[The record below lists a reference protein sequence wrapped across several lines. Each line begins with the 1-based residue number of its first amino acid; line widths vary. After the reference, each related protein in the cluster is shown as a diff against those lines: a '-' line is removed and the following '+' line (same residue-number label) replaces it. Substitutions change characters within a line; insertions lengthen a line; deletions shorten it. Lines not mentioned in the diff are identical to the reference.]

1 MILDKGGWFPINC
14 EVIRDTSP
22 TAAILFFFL
31 INMDDRHA
39 DSEGWFYA
47 KNNYLSEQ
55 LGLKKDALKN
65 AFDLLHLRGYLG
77 VKAITGYPNG
87 YKILRY
93 ESTET
98 VGVAEKP
105 HTLSEKQNNPAVLPH
120 TPASN
125 PPPLPCGKTSYPL
138 RENLLPP
145 AVLTLPACGFSA
157 YPPAGNPHTNKE
169 YIKEELSN
177 NNKKQKVKEEDSA
190 DFTNPLS
197 PPDFSEEV
205 GQISFLAAKLVKP
218 ENLSERV
225 WGFFAA
231 LCKSKKK
238 KFTKKG
244 WGAAT
249 NKLVE
254 GFNEFGETAIFE
266 HLERWANSTT
276 WTTPF
281 FPAWREAIQ
290 KANPTAIIENDPRN
304 TAENVSITKKAFMRI
319 KELYSKLGEGLVP
332 SGGNDFEREKV
343 VLKEL
348 WAELLAV
355 TPAQP
360 AEFEKELAI
369 IETAL
374 KAEKAQ
380 RSNGKVTTQPK
391 GFIGWIKSKG
401 WLLFVKPTKAVQV
414 QAPTKPQQ
422 TQKTAPIAPKTPT
435 VEQTPETP
443 TNVQH
448 DEDLRLYNVTPDY
461 KVLGDAAERAKAFM
475 GKVFV
480 WDSNET
486 QYSNQETFRKLTGI
500 NRRALL
506 AQNIFDT
513 RAFAEYITKQFGVD
527 YECAD
532 KLSKALC
539 YMIPEPHEVIVTQ
552 QERAGFPVTDVSK
565 FLTTRSINS

>member
-55 LGLKKDALKN
+55 LGFKRDALKN

-87 YKILRY
+87 CKILRY

-98 VGVAEKP
+98 LGVAENP
-105 HTLSEKQNNPAVLPH
+105 HTLSENKNNPAVSPP

-125 PPPLPCGKTSYPL
+125 PLPLPCVKPATPL
-138 RENLLPP
+138 RENPLPP
-145 AVLTLPACGFSA
+145 AVLPPTPCGLDA
-157 YPPAGNPHTNKE
+157 YPPAGKPHTNKE

-177 NNKKQKVKEEDSA
+177 NNKKQKVKEEESA
-190 DFTNPLS
+190 DFTNPL
-197 PPDFSEEV
+197 PLPDFSEEV
-205 GQISFLAAKLVKP
+205 GQISFLAAKLTKP
-218 ENLSERV
+218 ENLSGRV

-254 GFNEFGETAIFE
+254 GFSEFGETAMFE

-290 KANPTAIIENDPRN
+290 KANPTAVVENDPRN
-304 TAENVSITKKAFMRI
+304 TAENVSVTKKAFMRI

-332 SGGNDFEREKV
+332 SGGNDLEREKA

-355 TPAQP
+355 TPTQP
-360 AEFEKELAI
+360 AEFEKELVI

-391 GFIGWIKSKG
+391 GFLGWIKSKG
-401 WLLFVKPTKAVQV
+401 WLLFIKHTKAVQA

-422 TQKTAPIAPKTPT
+422 PPKTAPIAPKVTT

-443 TNVQH
+443 IIVQQN
-448 DEDLRLYNVTPDY
+448 EEFGLLNVTPDY
-461 KVLGDAAERAKAFM
+461 KVFGDAAERAKAFL

-480 WDSNET
+480 WDNNET

-500 NRRALL
+500 NRRVLL
-506 AQNIFDT
+506 AQKIFDT
-513 RAFAEYITKQFGVD
+513 RAFAEFITKQFGVD

-539 YMIPEPHEVIVTQ
+539 YMIPETHEVIITP

-565 FLTTRSINS
+565 FLTIGRSA

>member
-1 MILDKGGWFPINC
+1 MVLDKESKAQYIPVPPALVRRLNSNAALLFMWLLDMHDIYSKPELNGWF
-14 EVIRDTSP
+14 
-22 TAAILFFFL
+22 FL
-31 INMDDRHA
+31 VDKNMR
-39 DSEGWFYA
+39 ETFGWG
-47 KNNYLSEQ
+47 Q
-55 LGLKKDALKN
+55 DALK
-65 AFDLLHLRGYLG
+65 AAIDKLVKEGFLEKKRQG
-77 VKAITGYPNG
+77 VGALVY
-87 YKILRY
+87 YKIGSSGAVVSLFSS
-93 ESTET
+93 ELGKSQMQ
-98 VGVAEKP
+98 GAE
-105 HTLSEKQNNPAVLPH
+105 N
-120 TPASN
+120 
-125 PPPLPCGKTSYPL
+125 PLPTTAELVQNLGNPKSETGKPQILNLENPNSEFGKSQIRNGKTPNQIL
-138 RENLLPP
+138 ENPNSELGKSHISNNISNKDLNNQ
-145 AVLTLPACGFSA
+145 TK
-157 YPPAGNPHTNKE
+157 NKE
-169 YIKEELSN
+169 KEE
-177 NNKKQKVKEEDSA
+177 ESA
-190 DFTNPLS
+190 DFANPL
-197 PPDFSEEV
+197 PPSDFSEEV
-205 GQISFLAAKLVKP
+205 GQISFLAAKLSKP

-254 GFNEFGETAIFE
+254 GFNEFGETAMFE

-290 KANPTAIIENDPRN
+290 KASPTAIVENDPRN
-304 TAENVSITKKAFMRI
+304 TAENVSVTKKAFMRI

-401 WLLFVKPTKAVQV
+401 WLLFVKATKAVQM
-414 QAPTKPQQ
+414 QALTKAQQ
-422 TQKTAPIAPKTPT
+422 PPKTTATAPQTAKAEPIQQIAPKAQISENKAPLPAPVPAVVSVPVSVSGSAVQEFIPKWLPGISYKYFVQDLVGKTST
-435 VEQTPETP
+435 KAGGFVYTMIAEGVFNSEAFIAWLKANIEGYPEASDIIDNKMRETW
-443 TNVQH
+443 NALESQI
-448 DEDLRLYNVTPDY
+448 
-461 KVLGDAAERAKAFM
+461 KKAKTA
-475 GKVFV
+475 
-480 WDSNET
+480 
-486 QYSNQETFRKLTGI
+486 
-500 NRRALL
+500 
-506 AQNIFDT
+506 
-513 RAFAEYITKQFGVD
+513 
-527 YECAD
+527 
-532 KLSKALC
+532 
-539 YMIPEPHEVIVTQ
+539 
-552 QERAGFPVTDVSK
+552 
-565 FLTTRSINS
+565 